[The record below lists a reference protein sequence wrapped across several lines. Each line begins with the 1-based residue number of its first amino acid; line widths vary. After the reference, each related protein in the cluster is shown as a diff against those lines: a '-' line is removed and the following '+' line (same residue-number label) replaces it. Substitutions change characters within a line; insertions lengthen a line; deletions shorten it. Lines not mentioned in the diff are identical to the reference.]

1 MGDQAVKHGIGTVV
15 LVQPTP
21 PEQVHIPETFKRKFN
36 GALMGYLHPHLFLGH
51 PGLVVAPDDGHL
63 AAAQALGD
71 GAGLLDGRE
80 RRPHRPI
87 RPGSVRCSIY
97 PNGCPVVLNIA
108 PSTGAAVSDRLA
120 LGVSLLSIAMAY
132 PIAYVASFKMVRGK
146 NLLFMMCIIPLWV
159 SYLVRIIAWR
169 SILGNRGLINSALMI
184 IGLIEEPLR
193 IFLYN
198 KFAIIVTLTYICI
211 PFVFIPV
218 YTSLEKIP
226 RNILNA
232 ANDLG
237 ANEIHTFVN
246 VVLPLSLPGLIT
258 GFIFSFIIALGDYI
272 IPLQL
277 GGTQGIMFGNLIW
290 SQFGFAFNWP
300 FGAAL
305 GFVLFIISVT
315 ILGLAAKFGSTE
327 GGFLSE

>member
-1 MGDQAVKHGIGTVV
+1 
-15 LVQPTP
+15 
-21 PEQVHIPETFKRKFN
+21 
-36 GALMGYLHPHLFLGH
+36 
-51 PGLVVAPDDGHL
+51 
-63 AAAQALGD
+63 
-71 GAGLLDGRE
+71 
-80 RRPHRPI
+80 
-87 RPGSVRCSIY
+87 
-97 PNGCPVVLNIA
+97 
-108 PSTGAAVSDRLA
+108 
-120 LGVSLLSIAMAY
+120 MAY
-132 PIAYVASFKMVRGK
+132 PLAYMVSFKMVRGR

-169 SILGNRGLINSALMI
+169 SILGNRGVINSILMAIGI
-184 IGLIEEPLR
+184 IREPLR

-198 KFAIIVTLTYICI
+198 RFAIAVTLTYICI

-232 ANDLG
+232 ASDLG
-237 ANEIHTFVN
+237 ANEFSTFLN

-290 SQFGFAFNWP
+290 SQFGVAFNWP

-305 GFVLFIISVT
+305 GFVLFLISVT
-315 ILGLAAKFGSTE
+315 ILGLTAKFGSTE

>member
-1 MGDQAVKHGIGTVV
+1 METKKSKFDNPRSYTKGVPIV
-15 LVQPTP
+15 LW
-21 PEQVHIPETFKRKFN
+21 
-36 GALMGYLHPHLFLGH
+36 LLFLVVI
-51 PGLVVAPDDGHL
+51 PLIFTFVMSFYRSEGLVLEKTFNLKNYKLFFTDPVYPRI
-63 AAAQALGD
+63 
-71 GAGLLDGRE
+71 LLK
-80 RRPHRPI
+80 
-87 RPGSVRCSIY
+87 SF
-97 PNGCPVVLNIA
+97 
-108 PSTGAAVSDRLA
+108 RLA

-132 PIAYVASFKMVRGK
+132 PIAYVVSFKMVRGR

-169 SILGNRGLINSALMI
+169 SILGNRGLINSALLA
-184 IGLIEEPLR
+184 IGLIQEPLR

-198 KFAIIVTLTYICI
+198 KFAITVTLTYICI

-232 ANDLG
+232 ASDLG

-246 VVLPLSLPGLIT
+246 VVVPLSLPGLIT

-315 ILGLAAKFGSTE
+315 ILGLTAKFGSTE